1 MLSSPYQYFI
11 VHIVQH
17 LLLLFPWIFF
27 HFSSFDLKQ
36 ALYSYRLLMIF
47 SVAIFTSSSP
57 KAKTW
62 KEAPPKCIPSSPT
75 EICSNPD
82 GQSNLQRKKY
92 IYLKTIL
99 FSVAGFIH

>member
-1 MLSSPYQYFI
+1 
-11 VHIVQH
+11 
-17 LLLLFPWIFF
+17 
-27 HFSSFDLKQ
+27 
-36 ALYSYRLLMIF
+36 MIF

-82 GQSNLQRKKY
+82 GQSYLQRKKY
-92 IYLKTIL
+92 IFEDNFILSRWFYSLKEQNSEKNRVKDLTKGHIL
-99 FSVAGFIH
+99 PLNTEIQDF